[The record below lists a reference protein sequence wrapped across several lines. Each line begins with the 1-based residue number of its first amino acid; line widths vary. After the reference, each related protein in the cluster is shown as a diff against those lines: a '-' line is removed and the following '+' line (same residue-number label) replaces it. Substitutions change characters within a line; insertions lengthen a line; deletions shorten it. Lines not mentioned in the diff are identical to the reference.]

1 MTDGRFSLKRIFLR
15 LMIASIALSA
25 ALGILGILTARYGWF
40 DLRILLT
47 TVTIGVASISGLAC
61 GASLESGRQI
71 LLPRIGIGLTALAAA
86 LMIIG
91 MWMDVSEDA
100 FWKIA
105 VTASIFAVS
114 VAHISLLSMAG
125 LAPRFQWTWPVANVI
140 VFGLASLLSIMFI
153 RESGSDDLW
162 QIVGVLA
169 ILDAAVSVVIPVL
182 HRLSAHDAVSR
193 GVDVAAIDR
202 EIATLRER
210 ILELEQRRAGILS
223 TRQDTGD
230 PGVT

>member
-1 MTDGRFSLKRIFLR
+1 
-15 LMIASIALSA
+15 
-25 ALGILGILTARYGWF
+25 
-40 DLRILLT
+40 
-47 TVTIGVASISGLAC
+47 
-61 GASLESGRQI
+61 
-71 LLPRIGIGLTALAAA
+71 
-86 LMIIG
+86 
-91 MWMDVSEDA
+91 
-100 FWKIA
+100 
-105 VTASIFAVS
+105 
-114 VAHISLLSMAG
+114 MAG